1 LKKEEE
7 PHMKMKTSLVAVLL
21 TASLALV
28 ASAPAWGQAYPT
40 KPVRLIIGGLP
51 GTAPDIIAR
60 IVGPSITESMGQT
73 LVLDNRGGG
82 AGLLSA
88 QITAAAAPDGYTFL
102 IVGGGS
108 LVIIPY
114 LAKKPPYDPVN
125 DFTPV
130 TLVSLAPLVLAGN
143 LALPVKSVQE
153 LISLSKAK
161 PKDLL
166 YGTPGV
172 GSIHHLTVELLNR
185 AAGIS
190 LMHVPYKGGPPA
202 VIDAIAGRVQLV
214 ITTVIPLSP
223 HLKAARLRGLAV
235 TSAKRTSVFPDLPTV
250 AESGVPGFE
259 SHQWFGVFAP
269 KNTSAAHRER
279 FYKELRTATDKPGA
293 TTILDQEGQLL
304 AVNGPKAL
312 TEFVRTETAQWTKV
326 ISQLVAAG
334 AIELR

>member
-1 LKKEEE
+1 
-7 PHMKMKTSLVAVLL
+7 MKMTLSRVVVLL
-21 TASLALV
+21 AASIALV
-28 ASAPAWGQAYPT
+28 PSGSAWGQAYPAR
-40 KPVRLIIGGLP
+40 PVRLIIGGLP
-51 GTAPDIIAR
+51 GTAPDVIAR
-60 IVGPSITESMGQT
+60 LIGPGMSESLGQP
-73 LVLDNRGGG
+73 LILDNRGGG
-82 AGLLSA
+82 AGLLGA

-108 LVIIPY
+108 LVIVPY
-114 LAKKPPYDPVN
+114 LTTKPPYDPVG

-130 TLVSLAPLVLAGN
+130 TLVSLAPLVLASN

-153 LISLSKAK
+153 LIGHAKAK

-172 GSIHHLTVELLNR
+172 GSIHHLTVEMLNR
-185 AAGIS
+185 AAGIN
-190 LMHVPYKGGPPA
+190 LMHVPYKGGPAA

-223 HLKAARLRGLAV
+223 HIKAARLRGLAV

-250 AESGVPGFE
+250 AESGVQGFE
-259 SHQWFGVFAP
+259 SHQWFGIFTP
-269 KNTSAAHRER
+269 KNTPAAVRER
-279 FYKELRTATDKPGA
+279 FYKEVRMATDKPGA
-293 TTILDQEGQLL
+293 TAILDQEGQLL

-312 TEFVRTETAQWTKV
+312 DEFRRTETAKWTKI
-326 ISQLVAAG
+326 ISQLHAAG

>member
-1 LKKEEE
+1 
-7 PHMKMKTSLVAVLL
+7 MKTSLSQVVVLL
-21 TASLALV
+21 TASIALA
-28 ASAPAWGQAYPT
+28 ASGSAWGQAYPT

-51 GTAPDIIAR
+51 GTAPDVIAR
-60 IVGPSITESMGQT
+60 LISPSMSESMGQP
-73 LVLDNRGGG
+73 LILDNRGGG
-82 AGLLSA
+82 AGLLGA

-108 LVIIPY
+108 LVIVPF
-114 LAKKPPYDPVN
+114 LTNPRPYDPVA

-130 TLVSLAPLVLAGN
+130 TLVTLAPLVLGAN
-143 LALPVKSVQE
+143 PALPVKSVPE

-172 GSIHHLTVELLNR
+172 GSIHHLTVEMLNR
-185 AAGIS
+185 AAGIT

-214 ITTVIPLSP
+214 ITTVIPISP

-235 TSAKRTSVFPDLPTV
+235 TSAQRTSVFPDLPTV

-269 KNTSAAHRER
+269 RSAPEAHRER
-279 FYKELRTATDKPGA
+279 FFKEVRKAVDKPGA
-293 TTILDQEGQLL
+293 TTVLDQEGQVL

-312 TEFVRTETAQWTKV
+312 DEFRRTETAKWTKV
-326 ISQLVAAG
+326 ISQLRAAG
-334 AIELR
+334 ALEDR

>member
-1 LKKEEE
+1 
-7 PHMKMKTSLVAVLL
+7 MKMTLSRGVVLL
-21 TASLALV
+21 TASIALV
-28 ASAPAWGQAYPT
+28 ASGSAWGQAYPT

-60 IVGPSITESMGQT
+60 IVGPSITESMGQP
-73 LVLDNRGGG
+73 LILDNRGGG
-82 AGLLSA
+82 AGLLGA

-108 LVIIPY
+108 LVIVPY
-114 LAKKPPYDPVN
+114 LTKKPPYDPVA

-130 TLVSLAPLVLAGN
+130 TLVSLAPLVLASN

-172 GSIHHLTVELLNR
+172 GTIHHLTVEMLNR
-185 AAGIS
+185 AAGIN
-190 LMHVPYKGGPPA
+190 LMHIPYKGGPPA

-223 HLKAARLRGLAV
+223 HIKAARLRGLAV

-259 SHQWFGVFAP
+259 SHQWFGIFTP
-269 KNTSAAHRER
+269 RNTPAAARER
-279 FYKELRTATDKPGA
+279 FYKEVRMAVDKPGA
-293 TTILDQEGQLL
+293 TAILDQEGQLL

-312 TEFVRTETAQWTKV
+312 DEFRRTETAKWTKI
-326 ISQLVAAG
+326 ISQLHAVG

>member
-1 LKKEEE
+1 
-7 PHMKMKTSLVAVLL
+7 MKTTFLRMAVLL
-21 TASLALV
+21 TASTVLV
-28 ASAPAWGQAYPT
+28 AGGSSWGQAYPA

-60 IVGPSITESMGQT
+60 IVAPSMTESMGQP
-73 LVLDNRGGG
+73 LILDNRGGG
-82 AGLLSA
+82 AGLLGA

-108 LVIIPY
+108 LVIVPY
-114 LAKKPPYDPVN
+114 LTKTTLYDPVG

-130 TLVSLAPLVLAGN
+130 TLVSLAPLVLAST
-143 LALPVKSVQE
+143 LTLPVKSVQE

-161 PKDLL
+161 PKELL
-166 YGTPGV
+166 YGTPGI
-172 GSIHHLTVELLNR
+172 GSIHHLTVEMLNS
-185 AAGIS
+185 AAGIH
-190 LMHVPYKGGPPA
+190 LIHVPYKGGPPA

-223 HLKAARLRGLAV
+223 HIKAARVRGLAV
-235 TSAKRTSVFPDLPTV
+235 TSAQRTSVFPDLPTV

-269 KNTSAAHRER
+269 KTTSAAHRER
-279 FYKELRTATDKPGA
+279 FFKEVRKAVDKPGA
-293 TTILDQEGQLL
+293 TAVLDQEGQVL

-312 TEFVRTETAQWTKV
+312 DEFRRTETAKWTKV
-326 ISQLVAAG
+326 ISQLRAAG
-334 AIELR
+334 ALE

>member
-1 LKKEEE
+1 LIFAAL
-7 PHMKMKTSLVAVLL
+7 SIV
-21 TASLALV
+21 LV
-28 ASAPAWGQAYPT
+28 ASGSAWGQAYPAR
-40 KPVRLIIGGLP
+40 PVRLIIGGLP

-60 IVGPSITESMGQT
+60 IVGPSMSESMGQS
-73 LVLDNRGGG
+73 LILDNRGGG
-82 AGLLSA
+82 AGLLGA

-108 LVIIPY
+108 LVIVPY
-114 LAKKPPYDPVN
+114 LTKKPPYDPVG

-130 TLVSLAPLVLAGN
+130 TLVSLAPLVLASN

-153 LISLSKAK
+153 LVSLSKAK

-172 GSIHHLTVELLNR
+172 GSIHHLTVEMLNR

-190 LMHVPYKGGPPA
+190 LQHVPYKGGPPA
-202 VIDAIAGRVQLV
+202 VVDAIAGRVQLV

-223 HLKAARLRGLAV
+223 HIKAARLRGLAV

-259 SHQWFGVFAP
+259 SHQWFGIFTP
-269 KNTSAAHRER
+269 KNTPAAVRER
-279 FYKELRTATDKPGA
+279 FYKEVRMAVDKPGA
-293 TTILDQEGQLL
+293 TAILDQEGQLL

-312 TEFVRTETAQWTKV
+312 DEFRRTETAKWTKI
-326 ISQLVAAG
+326 ISQLQAAG

>member
-1 LKKEEE
+1 
-7 PHMKMKTSLVAVLL
+7 MKLIFAALSF
-21 TASLALV
+21 ALV
-28 ASAPAWGQAYPT
+28 ATGSAWGQAYPT

-60 IVGPSITESMGQT
+60 IIGPSMTESMGQS
-73 LVLDNRGGG
+73 LILDNRGGG
-82 AGLLSA
+82 AGLLGA

-108 LVIIPY
+108 LVIVPY
-114 LAKKPPYDPVN
+114 LTNKPPYDPVG

-130 TLVSLAPLVLAGN
+130 TLVSLAPLVLASN
-143 LALPVKSVQE
+143 LELPVKSVRE

-172 GSIHHLTVELLNR
+172 GGIHHLTIEMLNR

-190 LMHVPYKGGPPA
+190 LIHVPYKGGPPA

-214 ITTVIPLSP
+214 ITTVIPVAP
-223 HLKAARLRGLAV
+223 HIKAARLRPLAV
-235 TSAKRTSVFPDLPTV
+235 TSAKRTSVYPDVPTV
-250 AESGVPGFE
+250 AESGVQGFE
-259 SHQWFGVFAP
+259 SHQWFGIFTP
-269 KNTSAAHRER
+269 SNTPGAIRER
-279 FYKELRTATDKPGA
+279 FYKEVRMAVDKPGA

-312 TEFVRTETAQWTKV
+312 DEFRRTETAKWTKV
-326 ISQLVAAG
+326 ISQLHAAG
-334 AIELR
+334 AIEMR